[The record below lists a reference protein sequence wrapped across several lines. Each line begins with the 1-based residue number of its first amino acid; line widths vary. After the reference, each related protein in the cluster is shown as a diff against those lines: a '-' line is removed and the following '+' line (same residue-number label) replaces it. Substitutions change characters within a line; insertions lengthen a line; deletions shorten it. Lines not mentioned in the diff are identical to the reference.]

1 MPCFQSLYQELERVF
16 STLEVKL
23 MHLYGHIFMVPLAKL
38 FLNFSSDLLPEHKE
52 KPQACTGGAE
62 RLGYFTCLGDQ
73 SQGLAHVSSAEK
85 TSGQC

>member
-52 KPQACTGGAE
+52 KPQACTRGAV